1 MRHEVRKIPP
11 APRLVRWGP
20 LLARRW
26 PLAIAG
32 GMLVVCGTL
41 VAWLMFLQSG
51 GKPSDAARLDQG
63 PVAVA
68 DGALTLV
75 WPPRPFPDGS
85 LRQEVRYEFRVQ
97 GVRLVGGCFLPPGER
112 KVGDA
117 CAVEYLPD
125 DPNRSRVRGG
135 ALHLQRDWLRA
146 RFWLAALTLPGGL
159 LLLGWLTGVFQL
171 RQVLVHGDAAI
182 GLVHRV
188 RRVAWL
194 LPEMLAVDYTFR
206 DHHAVVRHGRH
217 WVRAHGELGA
227 RLLRMM
233 DAGRYEELP
242 VLHDRRFPHW
252 NRMLLPQDFL
262 PHAPSGLGVGFDLP
276 AGPAA

>member
-1 MRHEVRKIPP
+1 MRKIPP
-11 APRLVRWGP
+11 APRLVRWRP
-20 LLARRW
+20 LGARRW
-26 PLAIAG
+26 PLFVAG
-32 GMLVVCGTL
+32 ALLVVVGTL

-51 GKPSDAARLDQG
+51 GKPSDAARLDRG
-63 PVAVA
+63 PVAIAPGTLTRVA
-68 DGALTLV
+68 
-75 WPPRPFPDGS
+75 PPRALPDGS
-85 LRQEVRYEFRVQ
+85 VRQEARYEFRVR
-97 GVRLVGGCFLPPGER
+97 GVRLVGGCFLPPGDWQPGAPCE
-112 KVGDA
+112 
-117 CAVEYLPD
+117 VEHLVE
-125 DPNRSRVRGG
+125 DPNRSRIRGG
-135 ALHLQRDWLRA
+135 LLHVQRDWLLA
-146 RFWLAALTLPGGL
+146 KFWLAAVTLPGAL

-188 RRVAWL
+188 RRVPWL

-206 DHHAVVRHGRH
+206 DHRAAQRHGRH

-233 DAGRYEELP
+233 ESGRYEELP

-262 PHAPSGLGVGFDLP
+262 PAAPQRLDVGFDLP
-276 AGPAA
+276 PGPQP

>member
-1 MRHEVRKIPP
+1 MRKIPP

-20 LLARRW
+20 LLAHRW
-26 PLAIAG
+26 PLAITGAL
-32 GMLVVCGTL
+32 LVVCGTL

-63 PVAVA
+63 PIAVA
-68 DGALTLV
+68 DGTLTLV
-75 WPPRPFPDGS
+75 SPPRLFPDGS
-85 LRQEVRYEFRVQ
+85 QRQEVRYEFRVR
-97 GVRLVGGCFLPPGER
+97 GVRLVGGCFLAPGER

-117 CAVEYLPD
+117 CAVEYLPA

-135 ALHLQRDWLRA
+135 TLHLEHDWLRA
-146 RFWLAALTLPGGL
+146 RFWLAAVTLPGGL

-171 RQVLVHGDAAI
+171 RQVLVNGDAAI

-188 RRVAWL
+188 RRVGWL

-206 DHHAVVRHGRH
+206 DHHAAVRRGRH

-227 RLLRMM
+227 RLLWMM
-233 DAGRYEELP
+233 AAERYEELP

-262 PHAPSGLGVGFDLP
+262 PHALSGSGVDFDLP